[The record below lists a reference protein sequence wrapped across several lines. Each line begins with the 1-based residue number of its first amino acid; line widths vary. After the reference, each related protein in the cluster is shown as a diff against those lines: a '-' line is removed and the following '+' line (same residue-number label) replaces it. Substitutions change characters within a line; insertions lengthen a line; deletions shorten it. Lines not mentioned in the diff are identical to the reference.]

1 MKRGKPITNRSGR
14 VPRLKRA
21 AMLFMLATACAVLSA
36 CYMDPDPVADV
47 SNGLTIGQN
56 DQNFNPVI
64 TPTPEV
70 TATPTPAP
78 TSNALDWDN
87 WVFGDEAT
95 NPPSNVSPTT
105 GTDTSDGTTGNTGTT
120 ATTAPQIGSAT
131 TAPVISATAT
141 PTASASTTLKLGDKG
156 DAVKRLQQRLKDLG
170 YLTGSVDGSFGQ
182 ATEQAVRDFQ
192 AANGLTVDGK
202 AGTRTQTVLYGSGA
216 KKKTAATATAKPK
229 STTTTTSSSGSSSS
243 GGSSSTANS
252 YTNGRT
258 DIYLDINSSNAS
270 QIKIMQN
277 RLIVLGYL
285 TGTADGVYGETTEA
299 AVIAFQ
305 KRNNLY
311 ADGKAGPDT
320 LSVLYS
326 ASAKKAS
333 SVAGHLGSL
342 KEGMNGS
349 SVRTLQTN
357 LKTLGYYTGSV
368 DGDYGSGTTAAVTA
382 FQAAN
387 GLTADGIAGKATL
400 NAISAAIN
408 GTGSSSS
415 GSSSGSGTSP
425 SVYGNTASSN
435 GYTTISASSGS
446 STANVTALQSALQ
459 ATGYYSGTVDG
470 SYGSGTTA
478 AVEAFQKAAG
488 LRVTGVAG
496 PSTQRLLYGG
506 TSASGSYT
514 KLQLGSTGSSVKA
527 LQYAL
532 YELKYYDGN
541 ITGTY
546 DNATCNAV
554 MVFQEQ
560 NGLTVDGI
568 AGQATQQR
576 LYSSSA
582 IPCSI

>member
-1 MKRGKPITNRSGR
+1 MKHGKPITSRKGR
-14 VPRLKRA
+14 GPLLKRA
-21 AMLFMLATACAVLSA
+21 AMLLMLAAACVALSA

-47 SNGLTIGQN
+47 NNGLTIGQN
-56 DQNFNPVI
+56 GQNFDTVI
-64 TPTPEV
+64 TPTPDV
-70 TATPTPAP
+70 TATPSPTP
-78 TSNALDWDN
+78 TSNAVDWGN
-87 WVFGDEAT
+87 WVFGDTAT
-95 NPPSNVSPTT
+95 NPPSNVSPTDST
-105 GTDTSDGTTGNTGTT
+105 GSNEPVTSSTPVMTS
-120 ATTAPQIGSAT
+120 APQIGSAT
-131 TAPVISATAT
+131 TAPVSTSTAT
-141 PTASASTTLKLGDKG
+141 PKATTSTTLKLGDKG

-202 AGTRTQTVLYGSGA
+202 AGTRTQNVLYGSNA
-216 KKKTAATATAKPK
+216 KKKTATTATAKP
-229 STTTTTSSSGSSSS
+229 SSSSSSSSSSSGSSSS
-243 GGSSSTANS
+243 SSSSTASS

-258 DIYLDINSSNAS
+258 DIYLDVNSANAS
-270 QIKIMQN
+270 QIKILQN

-305 KRNNLY
+305 KRNSLY
-311 ADGKAGPDT
+311 ADGKAGPQT
-320 LSVLYS
+320 LAVLYS

-333 SVAGHLGSL
+333 AVVAHLGSL

-349 SVRTLQTN
+349 SVRALQTN

-408 GTGSSSS
+408 GTGSTTTS
-415 GSSSGSGTSP
+415 GSGGSGTSP

-435 GYTTISASSGS
+435 GYSTISASSGS
-446 STANVTALQSALQ
+446 NTSNVTALQSALQ
-459 ATGYYSGTVDG
+459 ATGYYSGTLDG

-506 TSASGSYT
+506 TSASGSYS
-514 KLQLGSTGSSVKA
+514 KLQLGSSGSKVKS

-568 AGQATQQR
+568 AGQETQQR

-582 IPCSI
+582 IPCSK